1 MARGLA
7 SIPLGVVSIALVVVC
22 AAPAGAQALGAAART
37 PQAAS
42 GIDNAPLVA
51 RIDAVRLHY
60 TSSRLS
66 AARDELS
73 STLDLVRA
81 ARETEAATATT
92 PAAGQLPRAGRDVP
106 MPGLLRRVEPEYPI
120 EAAKR
125 GVTGYVVLDAV
136 IDTSGKVRDPRVA
149 RSIPEFDQA
158 ALNAA
163 RAWRF
168 AAPRVNG
175 TPAEISAMLVFAFI
189 IRREASPP
197 DELDLA
203 RFYVERANYS
213 PAEAALGRAL
223 ETIGREADCV
233 TAIFNAAGAQRM
245 AGAGGFEPPRRT
257 KHVKPVYP
265 ALARRA
271 RVTGVVVIEGMI
283 GVDGRVQCA
292 RVMKSVPLLDQASL
306 DAVRQWEFTPVVMNG
321 TPMPTRLTMSVN
333 FTLQ

>member
-1 MARGLA
+1 MRVVLRSALLITLSAALA
-7 SIPLGVVSIALVVVC
+7 S
-22 AAPAGAQALGAAART
+22 PAGAQVQGAAALP
-37 PQAAS
+37 PQVAS
-42 GIDNAPLVA
+42 GPDIPALVS

-66 AARDELS
+66 AAREELS
-73 STLDLVRA
+73 STLNLVRA
-81 ARETEAATATT
+81 ARETEAARAST

-136 IDTSGKVRDPRVA
+136 IDKSGKVRDSRVA
-149 RSIPEFDQA
+149 RSVPEFDQA
-158 ALNAA
+158 AVKTA

-168 AAPRVNG
+168 AVTGIDGA
-175 TPAEISAMLVFAFI
+175 PAEVSAFLVFAFI
-189 IRREASPP
+189 IRNEASPP

-203 RFYVERANYS
+203 RFYVERANYT
-213 PAEAALGRAL
+213 PAEAALTRAL

-245 AGAGGFEPPRRT
+245 AGAGGFEPPRRI

-265 ALARRA
+265 ALAQRA

-292 RVMKSVPLLDQASL
+292 RVMKSVPLLDQAAL
-306 DAVRQWEFTPVVMNG
+306 DAVGQWEFSPMISAGTPV
-321 TPMPTRLTMSVN
+321 PARLTMSVN